1 MSLLFSPFVSLL
13 ARSWWLLLLRGLL
26 AIAFGLVAFFFPG
39 QTIAAV
45 ALLFGAYVLADGLIG
60 IANALGRSQRS
71 TGARWL
77 LALWGVLG
85 IAVGVLTFIE
95 PMRTAMVLILLMALW
110 AVLIGVVQLLA
121 AWRLRQVMPG
131 EWLLAVLGLLSL
143 ALGLTLAFSPGAGA
157 VAMLWLIALYALVA
171 GVLMVLL
178 AFKLR
183 RINRRLH
190 TL

>member
-1 MSLLFSPFVSLL
+1 MCN
-13 ARSWWLLLLRGLL
+13 
-26 AIAFGLVAFFFPG
+26 
-39 QTIAAV
+39 
-45 ALLFGAYVLADGLIG
+45 ADGVVTIHHDWEKADAAHLGPLSAPRMAWFIGEARAPGVNPMPVSKRAFDLI
-60 IANALGRSQRS
+60 L
-71 TGARWL
+71 
-77 LALWGVLG
+77 
-85 IAVGVLTFIE
+85 
-95 PMRTAMVLILLMALW
+95 VLILLVPLS

>member
-1 MSLLFSPFVSLL
+1 M
-13 ARSWWLLLLRGLL
+13 
-26 AIAFGLVAFFFPG
+26 
-39 QTIAAV
+39 
-45 ALLFGAYVLADGLIG
+45 
-60 IANALGRSQRS
+60 
-71 TGARWL
+71 
-77 LALWGVLG
+77 
-85 IAVGVLTFIE
+85 
-95 PMRTAMVLILLMALW
+95 LILLLALW
-110 AVLIGVVQLLA
+110 AVLSGVVQLLA